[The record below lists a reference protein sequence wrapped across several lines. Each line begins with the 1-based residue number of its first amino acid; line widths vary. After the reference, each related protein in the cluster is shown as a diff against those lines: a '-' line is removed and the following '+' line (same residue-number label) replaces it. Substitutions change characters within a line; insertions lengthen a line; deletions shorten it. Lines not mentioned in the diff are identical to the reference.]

1 MKKYICDV
9 CGYVY
14 DPATGDPENGIN
26 PGTAFEDIP
35 EDWVCPLCAVGKDE
49 FSEEQIQVL
58 IRALDLDLDYKRSGC
73 VSLYWYIRFIIYLI
87 IPNRQTSLGRIL

>member
-1 MKKYICDV
+1 MKKYIFDV

-14 DPATGDPENGIN
+14 DPETGDPENGIN

-49 FSEEQIQVL
+49 FSVEE
-58 IRALDLDLDYKRSGC
+58 
-73 VSLYWYIRFIIYLI
+73 
-87 IPNRQTSLGRIL
+87 